1 MHIAEGYL
9 PVAHALGW
17 TIGSAPF
24 VADGIRQLNRR
35 IAEDRSQR
43 YLLAAAAAFAF
54 ALSAMKLPSVAGSSS
69 HPTGVALGT
78 ILFGPRLMSVIG
90 MLVLLFQALLLAHGG
105 LTTLGANAFSM
116 AIAGPWMS
124 WTLYRATS
132 RFGSGPASFL
142 AAFGGDLFTYLVTAM
157 QLAFAFP
164 AADGGVPVAAGR
176 FLAIFGV
183 TQIPLALLEGALTVF
198 VLRSLKAQPKEVAA

>member
-9 PVAHALGW
+9 PVLHAVAW
-17 TIGSAPF
+17 TAVSAPLI
-24 VADGIRQLNRR
+24 ADGLVQLNRR
-35 IAEDRSQR
+35 IGQDRSQR

-54 ALSAMKLPSVAGSSS
+54 ALSALKLPSVAGSSS
-69 HPTGVALGT
+69 HPTGVALGA
-78 ILFGPRLMSVIG
+78 ILFGPRTMSVLG
-90 MLVLLFQALLLAHGG
+90 ALVLLFQALLLAHGG

-124 WTLYRATS
+124 WLLYRLLS
-132 RFGSGPASFL
+132 RFGDAPAAFV
-142 AAFGGDLFTYLVTAM
+142 AAFGGDLFTYVTTAL
-157 QLAFAFP
+157 QLALAFP
-164 AADGGVPVAAGR
+164 STDGGVAASAGR

-198 VLRSLKAQPKEVAA
+198 VLRSLNAKRKEATV